1 MTQEERLQGTRGA
14 PCNDKWSN
22 DLSIETQQSTEMRF
36 VVSENQAGLRLDVFL
51 AQADESF
58 SRSQIKNAIEEG
70 DVTVNGKEPKVSQHL
85 KAGDLVEL
93 HLEAAIDAIAVPQD
107 IPLNIVYEDASIIVI
122 NKPAGMVVHPAP
134 GNADQ
139 TLVNALLFHCHDLS
153 GIGGVLRPGIVHRLD
168 KETSGLIVAAKSD
181 EAHRKLSAQFEK
193 HDVHKKYVAL
203 VWGDVK
209 GQTGEIVLPVGRH
222 PVDRKKMSTKSR
234 RGKDALTLWKV
245 RERYGVATLLD
256 VEIKTGRTHQIR
268 VHLTERGYPVIG
280 DAVYGNPSKLQTVK
294 DAALKA
300 QLKSFSRQALH
311 AAQLSFLHPQSG
323 ERVVFAAP
331 LPEDMENLRAL
342 LRASAPLSTTEIGL
356 QNWKDKLR

>member
-1 MTQEERLQGTRGA
+1 M
-14 PCNDKWSN
+14 
-22 DLSIETQQSTEMRF
+22 SIETEQPRDLSFTVNPE
-36 VVSENQAGLRLDVFL
+36 QAGLRLDVFL

-70 DVTVNGKEPKVSQHL
+70 DVTVNGKPPKVSQHL
-85 KAGDLVEL
+85 KVGDVVEI
-93 HLEAAIDAIAVPQD
+93 HLEAAIDALAIPQD
-107 IPLNIVYEDASIIVI
+107 IPLSIVYEDASIIVI
-122 NKPAGMVVHPAP
+122 NKPAGMVTHPAP
-134 GNADQ
+134 GNPDN
-139 TLVNALLFHCHDLS
+139 TLVNALLFHCKDLS

-181 EAHRKLSAQFEK
+181 EAHRGLSAQFEK

-203 VWGDVK
+203 VWGNVK
-209 GQTGEIVLPVGRH
+209 GQSGEILLPVGRH
-222 PVDRKKMSTKSR
+222 PVDRKKMSTRSR

-268 VHLTERGYPVIG
+268 VHLTERGYPLIG
-280 DAVYGNPSKLQTVK
+280 DMVYGNPSKLQTVK

-300 QLKSFSRQALH
+300 HLKSFQRQALH
-311 AAQLSFLHPQSG
+311 ATQLSFLHPQSG
-323 ERVVFAAP
+323 ERVVFTAP

-342 LRASAPLSTTEIGL
+342 FRAIAPVPAGNTGL
-356 QNWKDKLR
+356 LNWKDKLR

>member
-1 MTQEERLQGTRGA
+1 MSVETEPSR
-14 PCNDKWSN
+14 
-22 DLSIETQQSTEMRF
+22 DLSFTVNPE
-36 VVSENQAGLRLDVFL
+36 QAGLRLDVFL

-58 SRSQIKNAIEEG
+58 SRSQIKYAIEEG

-85 KAGDLVEL
+85 KTGDVVEF
-93 HLEAAIDAIAVPQD
+93 HLEPAIDALAVPQD
-107 IPLNIVYEDASIIVI
+107 IPLNIVYEDASIVVI

-134 GNADQ
+134 GNPDK

-181 EAHRKLSAQFEK
+181 EAHRNLSTQFEK
-193 HDVHKKYVAL
+193 HEVYKKYVAL
-203 VWGDVK
+203 VWGNVK
-209 GQTGEIVLPVGRH
+209 GQSGEILLPVGRH

-245 RERYGVATLLD
+245 RERFGVATLLD

-268 VHLTERGYPVIG
+268 VHLTERGYPLIG
-280 DAVYGNPSKLQTVK
+280 DMVYGIPSKLQTIK

-300 QLKSFSRQALH
+300 QIKSFHRQALH
-311 AAQLSFLHPQSG
+311 AAQLSFQHPQTG
-323 ERVVFAAP
+323 ERVVFTAP
-331 LPEDMENLRAL
+331 LPQDMENLRAL
-342 LRASAPLSTTEIGL
+342 FRAAAPTPVENTGL
-356 QNWKDKLR
+356 LNWKDKLK